1 MPSLRLTTTFVRRSA
16 IAVLVAVGLSGC
28 ASVYYDALEKVG
40 VEKREVLASRVEKTQ
55 ESQEEA
61 KEQFATALEQLME
74 LTNDSGGALKDHYD
88 RLAEALE
95 ESEERAEEVH
105 DRIDGV
111 RSVAEA
117 LFSEWE
123 AELAAYTSD
132 SLRRQSQRQ
141 LKATQKRY
149 DRLLLLM
156 QRAADRMDPVL
167 ATLHD
172 QVLFL
177 KHNLNAQAV
186 AGLDSTTR
194 ELQDDVTLLIADMER
209 SIAEAET
216 FLGTWKVE

>member
-1 MPSLRLTTTFVRRSA
+1 MLLLRVHSPRIRNAALFL
-16 IAVLVAVGLSGC
+16 LVALGFSGC
-28 ASVYYDALEKVG
+28 ASVYYDALETVG

-74 LTNDSGGALKDHYD
+74 LTNDSGGALKEHYD
-88 RLAEALE
+88 RLSDALE
-95 ESEERAEEVH
+95 DSEDRAEEVR
-105 DRIDGV
+105 DRIEGV

-123 AELAAYTSD
+123 TELTAYSSD
-132 SLRRQSQRQ
+132 TLRRQSERQ
-141 LKATQKRY
+141 LKATQRRY

-156 QRAADRMDPVL
+156 QRAADRMEPVL
-167 ATLHD
+167 ATLRD

-194 ELQDDVTLLIADMER
+194 ELQDDVSLLIADMER
-209 SIAEAET
+209 SIAEAEE
-216 FLGTWKVE
+216 FLGSWKVE